1 MGLLAYDDGIKICGF
16 PVLIPSQ
23 RKTLIIIAFQNLK
36 KMTKIIFFLTTII
49 ATSFVSKAQDC
60 KQFFPT
66 EVGKKIE
73 VTEYDK
79 KSKETS
85 RTVRTVTD
93 YQTSGTNATVS
104 FKDVYYSLPVDTE
117 VSTREYTIKC
127 EDGIFYADPMVY
139 TKNES
144 TAQYEG
150 FETKVET
157 ENVTI
162 PANVKPGD
170 ALPDGKVV
178 ATIITPGMPITIT
191 VDLTNRK
198 VEANETITTSAG
210 TFDCLKITYDVS
222 LKMLLTFRSKAA
234 QWYADGV
241 GLVKTENYNKKG
253 KLVSFSQVTK
263 IY

>member
-1 MGLLAYDDGIKICGF
+1 MAKSIFFFLA
-16 PVLIPSQ
+16 
-23 RKTLIIIAFQNLK
+23 IIAIGFTSKSQN
-36 KMTKIIFFLTTII
+36 
-49 ATSFVSKAQDC
+49 C

-79 KSKETS
+79 KSKEIS
-85 RTVRTVTD
+85 KTVREVTD
-93 YQTSGTNATVS
+93 YQTTDTKATVS
-104 FKDVYYSLPVDTE
+104 FKDVYYNLPADTV

-127 EDGIFYADPMVY
+127 ENGIFYADPMVY

-170 ALPDGKVV
+170 VLPDGKVV

-191 VDLTNRK
+191 VNLTNRK
-198 VEANETITTSAG
+198 VESNETITTPAG

-222 LKMLLTFRSKAA
+222 LKMLFTFRGKAT
-234 QWYADGV
+234 QWYTDGV

-253 KLVSFSQVTK
+253 KLIGFSQVTK
-263 IY
+263 VN